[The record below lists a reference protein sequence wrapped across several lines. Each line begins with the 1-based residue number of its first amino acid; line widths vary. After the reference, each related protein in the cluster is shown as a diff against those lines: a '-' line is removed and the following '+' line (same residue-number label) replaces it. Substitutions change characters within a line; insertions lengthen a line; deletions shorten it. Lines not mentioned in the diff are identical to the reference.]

1 MKNISDI
8 HCPSRLIRESLIL
21 LLVNS
26 NSMRTYFVPGI
37 KIGSGGTKI
46 NSMWFLPSRSWQ
58 AVWENDKWRE
68 KDSDR
73 ARVCSET
80 SHDLHGYFYTIR
92 YYFCQPKFGE
102 AVFKSRNIYYL
113 NCSWIERDMIWL
125 CSKWHGPVRIVIDN
139 PLYLTR

>member
-21 LLVNS
+21 LLINS
-26 NSMRTYFVPGI
+26 NSMRTYFVQGI
-37 KIGSGGTKI
+37 KIGSWGTKI
-46 NSMWFLPSRSWQ
+46 KLPSRSLQ
-58 AVWENDKWRE
+58 AVWENDKRRD

-113 NCSWIERDMIWL
+113 NCS
-125 CSKWHGPVRIVIDN
+125 
-139 PLYLTR
+139 